1 MRDIHKTIKQFSTI
15 EKESNPSLANAVS
28 PFDKGDNIDN
38 IHDKMETWNKKAHIN
53 LKKRKEHEFMV
64 F

>member
-38 IHDKMETWNKKAHIN
+38 IHDKMET
-53 LKKRKEHEFMV
+53 
-64 F
+64 